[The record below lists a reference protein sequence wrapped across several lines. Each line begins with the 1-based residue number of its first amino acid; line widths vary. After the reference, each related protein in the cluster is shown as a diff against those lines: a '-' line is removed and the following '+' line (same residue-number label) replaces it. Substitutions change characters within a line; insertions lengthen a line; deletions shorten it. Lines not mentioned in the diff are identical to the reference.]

1 MTEVGCAGI
10 LVEDTFCG
18 PMPQCPPEG
27 HLVAV
32 DGMPSKAGGCGANV
46 AIDLA
51 KQGVKV
57 EIIGCVGRDGAG
69 AFLKQTLEER
79 GVGCRELIFAD
90 GMATSKTVILLVE
103 GQDRRYVHSFGA
115 NSSFTISQIP
125 REWVA
130 GLKVF
135 YLGGLCAMPGVNVA
149 ELSDLLCF
157 CRSKGVVTVVDV
169 VIPQRFPGAAEL
181 CALLP
186 HIDYF
191 LPNDDEAR
199 ELTGAKEPVEQM
211 RALLN
216 SGARTLI
223 ITRGNKGLL
232 AACGKECWRAE
243 TYSTNVVDPSG
254 AGDAFAAG
262 VITGILRGW
271 KMPDMLR
278 YGSAL
283 GASATRAIGTTD
295 SVFTAQEADAF
306 IRAERLEI
314 RMDKI

>member
-1 MTEVGCAGI
+1 MSDVGCAGI

-18 PMPQCPPEG
+18 PMSQCPPEG
-27 HLVAV
+27 QLVAV
-32 DGMPSKAGGCGANV
+32 DAMPTKAGGCAANV

-51 KQGVKV
+51 KQGVSV

-69 AFLKQTLEER
+69 AVLKDALEAR
-79 GVGCRELIFAD
+79 GVGCRQLIFAE

-103 GQDRRYVHSFGA
+103 GQDRRYVHFFGA
-115 NSSFTISQIP
+115 NSSFTIKQIP
-125 REWVA
+125 RDWVA

-135 YLGGLCAMPGVNVA
+135 YLGGLCVMPGLKLT
-149 ELSDLLCF
+149 ELSDLLQF

-169 VIPQRFPGAAEL
+169 VIPQRFSSAAEL

-199 ELTGAKEPVEQM
+199 ALTGAKDPSAQM
-211 RALLN
+211 RTLLAR
-216 SGARTLI
+216 GANTVI
-223 ITRGNKGLL
+223 ITQGHQGVM
-232 AACGKECWRAE
+232 AACGEECWRAG
-243 TYSTNVVDPSG
+243 TYSASVMDPSG
-254 AGDAFAAG
+254 AGDAFASG

-271 KMPDMLR
+271 KVPEMLR

-295 SVFTAQEADAF
+295 GVFTFKEAEAF
-306 IRAERLEI
+306 VKINPLEI
-314 RMDKI
+314 HAGKV